1 MNYIHE
7 KIDLGYETLQREDG
21 EKRRYVTPEGV
32 AYPSVTTV
40 TSILNEDKIAKWRA
54 KVGEEEANKIYKEA
68 SDFVHSKHRPWMY
81 DDTFAEY
88 LALVHELS
96 SKRWDELYGK

>member
-1 MNYIHE
+1 ML
-7 KIDLGYETLQREDG
+7 IDFLNSIFPFGAMIILTILVCLTYSIVKYLCTFLFDVLRDFF
-21 EKRRYVTPEGV
+21 YPTPKL
-32 AYPSVTTV
+32 S
-40 TSILNEDKIAKWRA
+40 
-54 KVGEEEANKIYKEA
+54 EEEANKIYKEA

-96 SKRWDELYGK
+96 TKRWNELYGKS

>member
-1 MNYIHE
+1 MEYL
-7 KIDLGYETLQREDG
+7 LGYIAFVFCFFLVGTLTLFAI
-21 EKRRYVTPEGV
+21 EKLLVVTFEAV
-32 AYPSVTTV
+32 KKYFYPTPKLS
-40 TSILNEDKIAKWRA
+40 
-54 KVGEEEANKIYKEA
+54 EEEANKIYKEA

-96 SKRWDELYGK
+96 SKRWNELYGKR

>member
-1 MNYIHE
+1 MEYLL
-7 KIDLGYETLQREDG
+7 LGYAAVVFCFLLIVAIDTLKE
-21 EKRRYVTPEGV
+21 YFYPTPKL
-32 AYPSVTTV
+32 S
-40 TSILNEDKIAKWRA
+40 D
-54 KVGEEEANKIYKEA
+54 EEANKIYKEA

-96 SKRWDELYGK
+96 SQRWNELYGNNK

>member
-1 MNYIHE
+1 MEYLFGYIAFVFGFFLIGTLVLFAIE
-7 KIDLGYETLQREDG
+7 KLLV
-21 EKRRYVTPEGV
+21 VTFE
-32 AYPSVTTV
+32 ALKEYFYPTPQLS
-40 TSILNEDKIAKWRA
+40 D
-54 KVGEEEANKIYKEA
+54 EEANKIYKEA

-96 SKRWDELYGK
+96 SKRWNELYGSNK

>member
-1 MNYIHE
+1 MEYL
-7 KIDLGYETLQREDG
+7 LGYIAFTFGFFLIG
-21 EKRRYVTPEGV
+21 TIVLFAIEKLLVVAFEALKEYFYPTPQL
-32 AYPSVTTV
+32 S
-40 TSILNEDKIAKWRA
+40 
-54 KVGEEEANKIYKEA
+54 EEESNKIYKEA

-96 SKRWDELYGK
+96 SKRWNELYGSNK

>member
-1 MNYIHE
+1 MEYL
-7 KIDLGYETLQREDG
+7 LGYIAFVFCFFLVGTLILFAI
-21 EKRRYVTPEGV
+21 EKLLVITFKALKEYFYPTPKL
-32 AYPSVTTV
+32 S
-40 TSILNEDKIAKWRA
+40 
-54 KVGEEEANKIYKEA
+54 EEEANKIYKEA

-96 SKRWDELYGK
+96 TKRWNELYGSSQ

>member
-1 MNYIHE
+1 MEYL
-7 KIDLGYETLQREDG
+7 LGYIVFVFCFFLVGTLILFAI
-21 EKRRYVTPEGV
+21 EKLLVVAFKALKEYFYPTPKL
-32 AYPSVTTV
+32 S
-40 TSILNEDKIAKWRA
+40 
-54 KVGEEEANKIYKEA
+54 EEEANKIYKEA

-96 SKRWDELYGK
+96 SKRWNELYGSNK

>member
-1 MNYIHE
+1 MEYL
-7 KIDLGYETLQREDG
+7 LGYIAFVICYFFVGGLILFAI
-21 EKRRYVTPEGV
+21 EKLLVVAFEALKEYIYPTPKLSEV
-32 AYPSVTTV
+32 
-40 TSILNEDKIAKWRA
+40 
-54 KVGEEEANKIYKEA
+54 EANKIYKKA

-96 SKRWDELYGK
+96 SKRLSELYRKN